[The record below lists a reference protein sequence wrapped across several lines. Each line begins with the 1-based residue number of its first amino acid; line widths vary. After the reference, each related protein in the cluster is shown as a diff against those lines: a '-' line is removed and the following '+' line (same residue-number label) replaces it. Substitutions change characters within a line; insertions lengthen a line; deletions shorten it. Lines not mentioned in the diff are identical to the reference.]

1 MKRVIIYED
10 PLTMEKPGEEAILL
24 EKVFQNAE
32 LHRWLVRYDDGSEME
47 RWINPIQLVMVDA

>member
-1 MKRVIIYED
+1 
-10 PLTMEKPGEEAILL
+10 MEKPGEEAILL